1 MANISNPE
9 YSFQLELD
17 CPHCKRGV
25 DFVVRQV
32 FDWSIYRQE
41 QANEFFQQAIERFTA
56 DRGPVI
62 SSVGRRD
69 PRPQLKQAD
78 AKDIVRAYGYGT
90 CPKCHSPTIVLF
102 KTGLRDLDYLRS
114 VDKNSPAAMRIFSQT
129 NIQLI
134 GTIPTP
140 LANTTPE
147 TAPAKVKELWP
158 HTLMSLERGDPPSRI
173 VSECRS
179 IMDVCLKELGA
190 TQGGRRQRIAH
201 LKASHVLTEDLA
213 AWGEFL
219 WDDGNDAVH
228 DIEATHE
235 DARKHVEYLKLF
247 FSVAFDLPA
256 DVRKRRGQVTTT
268 QQQ

>member
-1 MANISNPE
+1 MDVVIRALNSSKLMRKILFAPMDTEPVPNVIPRQLSFLRQAFAISTTFEVWIKTAQPRCGFFANQHPIDRHDTNPACQ
-9 YSFQLELD
+9 YDTRNS
-17 CPHCKRGV
+17 
-25 DFVVRQV
+25 
-32 FDWSIYRQE
+32 
-41 QANEFFQQAIERFTA
+41 
-56 DRGPVI
+56 
-62 SSVGRRD
+62 
-69 PRPQLKQAD
+69 
-78 AKDIVRAYGYGT
+78 
-90 CPKCHSPTIVLF
+90 
-102 KTGLRDLDYLRS
+102 TG
-114 VDKNSPAAMRIFSQT
+114 K
-129 NIQLI
+129 
-134 GTIPTP
+134 G
-140 LANTTPE
+140 
-147 TAPAKVKELWP
+147 KELWP

-247 FSVAFDLPA
+247 LVSRSIF
-256 DVRKRRGQVTTT
+256 
-268 QQQ
+268 QQTLGNDAGKSQLHSNNEFRCF